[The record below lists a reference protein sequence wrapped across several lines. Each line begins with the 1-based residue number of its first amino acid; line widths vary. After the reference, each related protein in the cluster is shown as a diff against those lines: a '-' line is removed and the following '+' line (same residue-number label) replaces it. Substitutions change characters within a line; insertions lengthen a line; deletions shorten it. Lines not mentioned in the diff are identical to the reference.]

1 MNGGIGMATVSKFSS
16 KVKKLKRT
24 DTVPF
29 LTDSGESVEFKVESR
44 SSKEIEELSERY
56 EAMKPPVP
64 TQKVPSGRGF
74 KVIERPND
82 PEYKKAVADI
92 NKQHFIHM
100 ALLFL
105 AEDERPEGTEEEQLK
120 AIEEVELAGFVGK
133 IVNRGLELS
142 GLSDEEETLDEA
154 VEEERK
160 N

>member
-1 MNGGIGMATVSKFSS
+1 MATVSKFSS

-29 LTDSGESVEFKVESR
+29 LTDTGESIEFKVESR
-44 SSKEIEELSERY
+44 SSKEIEALSDRY

-82 PEYKKAVADI
+82 PEYKRAVAEI
-92 NKQHFIHM
+92 NKQHFNHM

-105 AEDERPEGTEEEQLK
+105 AEDERPEGTEEEQLQ
-120 AIEEVELAGFVGK
+120 AIEDVELAGFVGK

-142 GLSDEEETLDEA
+142 GLTDEEETFDEA